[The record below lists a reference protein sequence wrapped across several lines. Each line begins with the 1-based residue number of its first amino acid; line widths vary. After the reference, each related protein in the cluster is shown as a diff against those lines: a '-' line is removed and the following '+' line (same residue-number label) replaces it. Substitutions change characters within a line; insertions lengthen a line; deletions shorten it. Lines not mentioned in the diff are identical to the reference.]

1 MATLQQRIAG
11 RFLEQLSKSGNVD
24 EEKINKIKDL
34 LGKSKK
40 PKAEEFVKIFTLPA
54 GGDLK

>member
-24 EEKINKIKDL
+24 EEKISKIKVL
-34 LGKSKK
+34 L
-40 PKAEEFVKIFTLPA
+40 TT
-54 GGDLK
+54 